1 MQNSVNPHKLKL
13 ILVMGIFAL
22 PVLASYLAYFV
33 WQPQGAARNYG
44 TLIPPVTL
52 AETLILATPEQTP
65 VPLKGLRGKW
75 LLLQVDTA
83 DCAPACEQK
92 LHVMRQVRLMQGREQ
107 ERVQRLWLIADGRM
121 PRAAL
126 QKEYDGTQWLTDPQR
141 IVIGKLAADGD
152 VEQYIYMIDPLGNV
166 MMRWPANPDM
176 KRMFKDIERLLKA
189 SQIG

>member
-1 MQNSVNPHKLKL
+1 MQNSVNPHRAKL

-33 WQPQGAARNYG
+33 WQPQSAARNYG

-52 AETLILATPEQTP
+52 AESVTLVSPEGAS
-65 VPLKGLRGKW
+65 VPLKSLRGKW
-75 LLLQVDTA
+75 LLLHVDNA
-83 DCAPACEQK
+83 ACAQACEQK
-92 LHVMRQVRLMQGREQ
+92 MHVMRQVRLMQGREQ
-107 ERVQRLWLIADGRM
+107 ERVQRLWLIADGQA

-126 QKEYDGTQWLTDPQR
+126 QKEYEGTQWLTDPQR
-141 IVIGKLAADGD
+141 AVIGKLAAEGD
-152 VEQYIYMIDPLGNV
+152 VKQYIYMIDPLGNV
-166 MMRWPANPDM
+166 MMRWPENPDM